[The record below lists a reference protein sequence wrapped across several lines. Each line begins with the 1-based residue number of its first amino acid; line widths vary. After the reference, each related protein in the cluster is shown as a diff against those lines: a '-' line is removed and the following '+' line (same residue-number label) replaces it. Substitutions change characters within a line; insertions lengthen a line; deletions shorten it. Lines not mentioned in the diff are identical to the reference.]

1 MSENIQQQIEDLR
14 AELHQHNYRYYIEDQ
29 PTISDLEF
37 DQKLKHLQ
45 ELEQAHPEFYDPNS
59 PTLRVGGT
67 VTKNFPTVEHK
78 FRMYSLDNSYDF
90 NDLEDW
96 ERRIIRTIPD
106 PVEFVAELKYDGA
119 SISVHYENG
128 KLKEAITRGD
138 GFRGDEI
145 TANVKTIPEIPLTL
159 HGDYPDSFFMR
170 GEIFLTR
177 KNFDKINAR
186 RAEEGLDLF
195 MNPRN
200 TASGTLK
207 MQDSAEVRKR
217 GLTAV
222 LYQYIADAAPA
233 ETHWELL
240 EKAHSWG
247 FKTSGHA
254 KLCRNLEEIKQYIT
268 HWETARHELPFEID
282 GIVLKVNSLQQQAR
296 LGYTAKS
303 PRWAMAYKFKAEQV
317 QTKLLSVSY
326 QVGRTGA
333 VTPVANLQPVLL
345 AGTTVKRASL
355 HNEDIIRKLDLHE
368 HDTVMVEKGG
378 EIIPKIV
385 GVNTSLRDSGS
396 AAVQYITNCPECG
409 TPLVK
414 IEDQAIHFCP
424 NELHCP
430 PQVIGKMIHYV
441 SRKAL
446 NIENLGSET
455 IEQLYKA
462 KLIENPADFYTLT
475 SAQLL
480 PLERMA
486 KKSVDNILAGIEKS
500 KTVPF
505 ERVLFGIGIKHVG
518 ETVAKKLAKN
528 FESIEA
534 LQKASLEELMQ
545 VEDIGLKIAE
555 SIQLYFANPEN
566 VLMIERLKQY
576 GIQLAKDPNA
586 APSAVSDKLAGKTF
600 LFTGK
605 LSLFSRDQAEQMVE
619 QNGGRN
625 ISAVSKNLNYLVV
638 GEKAGS
644 KLKKAQQ
651 LGTIEI
657 LDEQQFLDLINA

>member
-29 PTISDLEF
+29 PTITDLEF

-96 ERRIIRTIPD
+96 ERRIIRIIPD

-296 LGYTAKS
+296 LGHTAKS

-455 IEQLYKA
+455 IEQLYNA
-462 KLIENPADFYTLT
+462 KLVENPADFYTLT

-486 KKSVDNILAGIEKS
+486 KKSVDNILAGIDKS

-576 GIQLAKDPNA
+576 GIQLAKNPNA

-605 LSLFSRDQAEQMVE
+605 LSLFSRDQAEEMVE

>member
-45 ELEQAHPEFYDPNS
+45 ELEQAYPEFYDPNS

-333 VTPVANLQPVLL
+333 LTPVANLQPVLL

-385 GVNTSLRDSGS
+385 GVNSSLRDSGS

-455 IEQLYKA
+455 IEQLYNA
-462 KLIENPADFYTLT
+462 KLIENSADFYTLT

-486 KKSVDNILAGIEKS
+486 KKSVDNILAGIDKS

-605 LSLFSRDQAEQMVE
+605 LSLFSRDQAEEMVE

-644 KLKKAQQ
+644 KLKKAQE

-657 LDEQQFLDLINA
+657 LDEQQFLDLINV